1 MLTHSGA
8 SLSKHAMVR
17 ATYRD
22 APYGPYERSL
32 RVVILYP
39 FHKIKLYIWATL
51 IQPTI
56 WEKSLY
62 DGVELEKSLDD
73 AVHRRRTL

>member
-1 MLTHSGA
+1 MIFRGMLTHSGA

-32 RVVILYP
+32 RVVILSILS
-39 FHKIKLYIWATL
+39 IKLNYIYEPL
-51 IQPTI
+51 SYNQPFA
-56 WEKSLY
+56 KNLY
-62 DGVELEKSLDD
+62 MMGSSWKNL
-73 AVHRRRTL
+73 

>member
-8 SLSKHAMVR
+8 SLQARYGEPHIC
-17 ATYRD
+17 

-39 FHKIKLYIWATL
+39 FHQLNYISASL

-56 WEKSLY
+56 WEKS
-62 DGVELEKSLDD
+62 SDD